1 MNEFS
6 APKTTLSADQ
16 ALSTTPLR
24 ALVSATG
31 WKPPAALV
39 KSLRTLENQH
49 AIGMRRLTDLSEQS
63 VGLLYLER
71 ITKNENALAVATVPQ
86 DLAGVALPSKT
97 TLLTQL
103 GDQRLGVKT
112 ALRILSAEGHE
123 LIKSHILAFVE
134 KATAHVGELR
144 QAEQKIALGYGVAHQ
159 DSATILQLTEHL
171 KILAAQVNRA
181 SLGYGAPSAITNRI
195 FDL

>member
-63 VGLLYLER
+63 VGLLYLEK
-71 ITKNENALAVATVPQ
+71 IEKNQNALAIATVPQ

-97 TLLTQL
+97 ALSTQL
-103 GDQRLGVKT
+103 NDQRLGIKIT
-112 ALRILSAEGHE
+112 LRTLSAEGAA
-123 LIKSHILAFVE
+123 LIKAPLLAFVE

-144 QAEQKIALGYGVAHQ
+144 QAEQRIALGYGVAHQ
-159 DSATILQLTEHL
+159 DSATILQLSEHL
-171 KILAAQVNRA
+171 KILSDQVNRA
-181 SLGYGAPSAITNRI
+181 SLGYGSPSAITNRI

>member
-1 MNEFS
+1 MNNFS

-31 WKPPAALV
+31 WKPPAALI
-39 KSLRTLENQH
+39 KSLRTIESQH
-49 AIGMRRLTDLSEQS
+49 SLGMRRLTDLSEQS
-63 VGLLYLER
+63 VGLLYLEK
-71 ITKNENALAVATVPQ
+71 IEKNQNALNIATVPT
-86 DLAGVALPSKT
+86 DLAGVALPSKA

-112 ALRILSAEGHE
+112 TLRTLSAEGHE

-159 DSATILQLTEHL
+159 DSATILQLSEHL

>member
-1 MNEFS
+1 MNNFS

-16 ALSTTPLR
+16 AASIQPLR
-24 ALVSATG
+24 ALVQATG

-71 ITKNENALAVATVPQ
+71 ISKNENALNIATVPQ
-86 DLAGVALPSKT
+86 DLAGVALPPKA

-103 GDQRLGVKT
+103 TDQRLGIKT
-112 ALRILSAEGHE
+112 TLRTLSAEGHT
-123 LIKSHILAFVE
+123 LVKAHVLAFVE
-134 KATAHVGELR
+134 KATAHVAELR
-144 QAEQKIALGYGVAHQ
+144 QAEQKIANGYGVPHT
-159 DSATILQLTEHL
+159 DSGTILQLTEHL
-171 KILAAQVNRA
+171 KILSDQVNRA
-181 SLGYGAPSAITNRI
+181 SLGYGSPSAITNRL

>member
-1 MNEFS
+1 MNNFS

-31 WKPPAALV
+31 WKPPAALI
-39 KSLRTLENQH
+39 KSLRTLESQH
-49 AIGMRRLTDLSEQS
+49 SLGMRRLTDLSEQS

-71 ITKNENALAVATVPQ
+71 ISKNENALNIATVPS
-86 DLAGVALPSKT
+86 DLAGVALPSKA
-97 TLLTQL
+97 TLVTQL
-103 GDQRLGVKT
+103 NDQRHGVKT
-112 ALRILSAEGHE
+112 TLRTLSAEGHT
-123 LIKSHILAFVE
+123 LVKAHVLAFVE
-134 KATAHVGELR
+134 KATAHVAELR

-171 KILAAQVNRA
+171 KILSDQVNRA
-181 SLGYGAPSAITNRI
+181 SLGYGSPSAITNRL

>member
-1 MNEFS
+1 MNTFS
-6 APKTTLSADQ
+6 STKPVLNADQ
-16 ALSTTPLR
+16 AASIQPLR
-24 ALVSATG
+24 ALVQATG

-71 ITKNENALAVATVPQ
+71 ISKNENALNIATVPQ
-86 DLAGVALPSKT
+86 DLAGVALPPKA

-103 GDQRLGVKT
+103 TDQRLGIKT
-112 ALRILSAEGHE
+112 TLRTLSAEGHT
-123 LIKSHILAFVE
+123 LVKAHVLAFVE
-134 KATAHVGELR
+134 KATAHVAELR
-144 QAEQKIALGYGVAHQ
+144 QAEQKIANGYGVPHT
-159 DSATILQLTEHL
+159 DSGTILQLSEHL
-171 KILAAQVNRA
+171 KILSDQVNRA
-181 SLGYGAPSAITNRI
+181 SLGYGSPSAITNRL

>member
-63 VGLLYLER
+63 VGLLYLEK
-71 ITKNENALAVATVPQ
+71 IEKNQNALAIATVPQ
-86 DLAGVALPSKT
+86 DLAGVALPSKA

-103 GDQRLGVKT
+103 TDQRHGVKVT
-112 ALRILSAEGHE
+112 LRTLSAEGHT
-123 LIKSHILAFVE
+123 LVKAHVLAFVE
-134 KATAHVGELR
+134 KATAHVAELR
-144 QAEQKIALGYGVAHQ
+144 QAEQKIANGYGVPHT
-159 DSATILQLTEHL
+159 DSGTILQLSEHL
-171 KILAAQVNRA
+171 KILAAQVNRPA
-181 SLGYGAPSAITNRI
+181 LGYGAPSAITNRI

>member
-1 MNEFS
+1 MNNFS

-16 ALSTTPLR
+16 AASIQPLR
-24 ALVSATG
+24 ALVQATG

-71 ITKNENALAVATVPQ
+71 ISKNENALNIATVPS
-86 DLAGVALPSKT
+86 DLAGVALPPKA

-103 GDQRLGVKT
+103 NDQRLGIKT
-112 ALRILSAEGHE
+112 TLRTLSAEGAA
-123 LIKSHILAFVE
+123 LIKAPLLAFVE
-134 KATAHVGELR
+134 KATAHVAELR
-144 QAEQKIALGYGVAHQ
+144 QAEQKIANGYGVPHT
-159 DSATILQLTEHL
+159 DSGTILQLSEHL
-171 KILAAQVNRA
+171 KILSDQVNRA
-181 SLGYGAPSAITNRI
+181 SLGYGSPSAITNRL

>member
-1 MNEFS
+1 MNNFS
-6 APKTTLSADQ
+6 APKTTLNADQ
-16 ALSTTPLR
+16 ASSTTPLR
-24 ALVSATG
+24 ALVQATG

-71 ITKNENALAVATVPQ
+71 ISKNENALNIATVPT
-86 DLAGVALPSKT
+86 DLAGVALPPKA

-103 GDQRLGVKT
+103 GDQRLGIKT
-112 ALRILSAEGHE
+112 TLRTLSAEGAA
-123 LIKSHILAFVE
+123 LIKAPLLAFVE
-134 KATAHVGELR
+134 KATAHVAELR
-144 QAEQKIALGYGVAHQ
+144 QAEQKIANGYGVPHT
-159 DSATILQLTEHL
+159 DSGTILQLSEHL
-171 KILAAQVNRA
+171 KILSDQVNRA
-181 SLGYGAPSAITNRI
+181 SLGYGSPSAITNRL

>member
-1 MNEFS
+1 MNTFS
-6 APKTTLSADQ
+6 STKPVLNADQ
-16 ALSTTPLR
+16 AASIQPLR
-24 ALVSATG
+24 ALASATG
-31 WKPPAALV
+31 WKPPAALI
-39 KSLRTLENQH
+39 KSLRTIESQH
-49 AIGMRRLTDLSEQS
+49 SLGMRRLTDLSEQS

-71 ITKNENALAVATVPQ
+71 ISKNENALNIATVPT

-112 ALRILSAEGHE
+112 TLRTLSAEGHT
-123 LIKSHILAFVE
+123 LVKAHVLAFIE

-159 DSATILQLTEHL
+159 DSATILQLSEHL
-171 KILAAQVNRA
+171 KILSDQVNRA
-181 SLGYGAPSAITNRI
+181 SLGYGAPSAITNRL

>member
-1 MNEFS
+1 MNTFS
-6 APKTTLSADQ
+6 STKPVLTADQ
-16 ALSTTPLR
+16 ASSTTPLR
-24 ALVSATG
+24 ALVQATG

-39 KSLRTLENQH
+39 KSLRTLESQH

-63 VGLLYLER
+63 VGLLYLEK
-71 ITKNENALAVATVPQ
+71 IEKNQNALAIATVPT
-86 DLAGVALPSKT
+86 DLAGVALPPKA

-103 GDQRLGVKT
+103 TDQRLGVKT
-112 ALRILSAEGHE
+112 TLRTLSAEGHT
-123 LIKSHILAFVE
+123 LVKAHVLAFIE

-159 DSATILQLTEHL
+159 DSATILQLSEHL
-171 KILAAQVNRA
+171 KILSDQVNRA
-181 SLGYGAPSAITNRI
+181 SLGYGAPSAITNRL

>member
-1 MNEFS
+1 MNNFS
-6 APKTTLSADQ
+6 APKTTLNADQ
-16 ALSTTPLR
+16 AASIQPLR
-24 ALVSATG
+24 AMVQATG

-71 ITKNENALAVATVPQ
+71 ISKNENALNIATVPS
-86 DLAGVALPSKT
+86 DLAGVALPPKA

-103 GDQRLGVKT
+103 NDQRLGIKT
-112 ALRILSAEGHE
+112 TLRTLSAEGAA
-123 LIKSHILAFVE
+123 LIKAPLLAFVV
-134 KATAHVGELR
+134 KATAHVETLR
-144 QAEQKIALGYGVAHQ
+144 QAEQAIANGYGVAHQ
-159 DSATILQLTEHL
+159 DSPTILQLSEHL
-171 KILAAQVNRA
+171 KILSDQVNRA
-181 SLGYGAPSAITNRI
+181 SLGYGSPSAITNRL

>member
-1 MNEFS
+1 MNNFS

-16 ALSTTPLR
+16 AASIQPLR
-24 ALVSATG
+24 ALVQATG

-71 ITKNENALAVATVPQ
+71 ISKNENALNIATVPQ
-86 DLAGVALPSKT
+86 DLATVALPSKT
-97 TLLTQL
+97 ALITQL
-103 GDQRLGVKT
+103 NDQRHGVKT
-112 ALRILSAEGHE
+112 TLRTLSAEGHT
-123 LIKSHILAFVE
+123 LVKAHVLAFVE
-134 KATAHVGELR
+134 KATAHVAELR
-144 QAEQKIALGYGVAHQ
+144 QAEQKIANGYGVPHT
-159 DSATILQLTEHL
+159 DSGTILQLTEHL
-171 KILAAQVNRA
+171 KILSDQVNRA
-181 SLGYGAPSAITNRI
+181 SLGYGSPSAITNRL